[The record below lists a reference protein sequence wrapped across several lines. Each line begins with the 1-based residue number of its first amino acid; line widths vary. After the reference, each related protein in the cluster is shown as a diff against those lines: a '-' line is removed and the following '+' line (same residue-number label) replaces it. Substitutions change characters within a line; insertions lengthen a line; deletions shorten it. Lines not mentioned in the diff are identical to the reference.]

1 MDERTFHLAHMILD
15 ELNLRFSKCSQALLM
30 LSFYTPLCTPVL
42 LLPLVGSL
50 VKAGFPSPA
59 DDYIEDKLD
68 LNEHLVAHPN
78 STFYVKVSGE
88 SMINAGIQD
97 GDTLVVDR
105 SLDARNDDIVIA
117 AINGEFTVKRLVYRA
132 SRPWL
137 IPCNP
142 EFSDMELTEDMDTV
156 IWGVVTSVIHK
167 FR

>member
-1 MDERTFHLAHMILD
+1 M
-15 ELNLRFSKCSQALLM
+15 LN
-30 LSFYTPLCTPVL
+30 FYTPSWDKITP
-42 LLPLVGSL
+42 LPLVGAN

-78 STFYVKVSGE
+78 ATFYVRVSGE
-88 SMINAGIQD
+88 SMLNAGIQD
-97 GDTLVVDR
+97 GDTLIVDR
-105 SLDARNDDIVIA
+105 SLEAHNDDIIIA
-117 AINGEFTVKRLVYRA
+117 TLDGEFTVKRLIYRA
-132 SRPWL
+132 SQPWL

-142 EFSDMELTEDMDTV
+142 AFSEIKLSEDIDTV

>member
-1 MDERTFHLAHMILD
+1 MDYTNSSLYVLYGLYMLAFYSPHWI
-15 ELNLRFSKCSQALLM
+15 SALA
-30 LSFYTPLCTPVL
+30 
-42 LLPLVGSL
+42 LPLVGTL
-50 VKAGFPSPA
+50 VRAGFPSPA
-59 DDYIEDKLD
+59 EDYIEDRLD
-68 LNEHLVAHPN
+68 LNELLVAHPGA
-78 STFYVKVSGE
+78 TFYVRVSGE
-88 SMINAGIQD
+88 SMMDAGIQD

-117 AINGEFTVKRLVYRA
+117 TLNGEFTVKRLVYRA

-142 EFSDMELTEDMDTV
+142 LFSDIELTEDMDTM

>member
-1 MDERTFHLAHMILD
+1 M
-15 ELNLRFSKCSQALLM
+15 LL
-30 LSFYTPLCTPVL
+30 FYTPHWERVL
-42 LLPLVGSL
+42 PLPLVGTR

-59 DDYIEDKLD
+59 EDYIEDRLD
-68 LNEHLVAHPN
+68 LNEHLVSHPN
-78 STFYVKVSGE
+78 ATFYVRVSGE
-88 SMINAGIQD
+88 SMLNAGIQN

-117 AINGEFTVKRLVYRA
+117 TVNGEFTVKRLVYRA

-142 EFSDMELTEDMDTV
+142 AFSEIELTEDMDAV

>member
-1 MDERTFHLAHMILD
+1 
-15 ELNLRFSKCSQALLM
+15 M
-30 LSFYTPLCTPVL
+30 LSFYTPNCVHL
-42 LLPLVGSL
+42 LPLPLVGNA

-68 LNEHLVAHPN
+68 LNEHLITHPN
-78 STFYVKVSGE
+78 ATFYVKVSGE
-88 SMINAGIQD
+88 SMLNAGIQD
-97 GDTLVVDR
+97 ADTLVVDR
-105 SLDARNDDIVIA
+105 SLDARHDDIVIA
-117 AINGEFTVKRLVYRA
+117 AIDGEFTVKRLVYRL

-142 EFSDMELTEDMDTV
+142 AFPEIELTEEMDTV

>member
-1 MDERTFHLAHMILD
+1 
-15 ELNLRFSKCSQALLM
+15 M
-30 LSFYTPLCTPVL
+30 LSFYTPNCIPALH
-42 LLPLVGSL
+42 LPLVGTS

-78 STFYVKVSGE
+78 ATFYVKVSGE
-88 SMINAGIQD
+88 SMLNAGIQD

-117 AINGEFTVKRLVYRA
+117 AINDEFTVKRLVYRL

-142 EFSDMELTEDMDTV
+142 AFKDIELTEDMDTI